1 MKFNNKKMNV
11 NPLPASK
18 KHSQMLEAGLRT
30 SHTYNFAQLI
40 KHVNSPN
47 ILIYIPNELLDNKH
61 IKAKE
66 KALIE
71 YKRIKEIQLKKN
83 S

>member
-1 MKFNNKKMNV
+1 MNV

-40 KHVNSPN
+40 KHVNSPD
-47 ILIYIPNELLDNKH
+47 ILRYIPNELLDDNQIN
-61 IKAKE
+61 IKEEAIKQ
-66 KALIE
+66 
-71 YKRIKEIQLKKN
+71 YKRIKEKQIN
-83 S
+83 NRN